1 LKRENVSAAISLRNV
16 SLQMHDTIHLH
27 RIDLELGFGETVVV
41 AGDVGSGKSLLLR
54 MVLGLPGIQREDEVQ
69 LGGEVVVD
77 GESVFGLSPGELR
90 DLRRRIGLVKS
101 DGGLIENMDV
111 RQNITLPLTYHASKM
126 GAEFISERYAAVLA
140 ALDCTVLGESK
151 QRPVALNRVQQVYVA
166 LARALIVEPVILLAD
181 DPTRGLGAQAAEEI
195 ARHLFSSEV
204 QLTRLIATTRLTP
217 YLEWADRF
225 FLLEEGE
232 VVPLGDTS
240 ELMKCD
246 HPWIRAEL
254 SRGNWD

>member
-1 LKRENVSAAISLRNV
+1 MSVAISMRNV
-16 SLQMHDTIHLH
+16 SLQMHNTIHLQ
-27 RIDLELGFGETVVV
+27 RIDLELDFGETVVV

-54 MVLGLPGIQREDEVQ
+54 MVLGLPGIQREDEVR

-77 GESVFGLSPGELR
+77 GKSVFGLSSGGLR

-111 RQNITLPLTYHASKM
+111 RQNITLPLTYHSSKM
-126 GAEFISERYAAVLA
+126 GAEFISERYEAILA
-140 ALDCTVLGESK
+140 ALDCTEFSESRL
-151 QRPVALNRVQQVYVA
+151 RPVALNRVQQVYVS
-166 LARALIVEPVILLAD
+166 LARALIVDPVILLAD
-181 DPTRGLGAQAAEEI
+181 DPTRGLGVQATEGI
-195 ARHLFSSEV
+195 TRHLFSSEM

-217 YLEWADRF
+217 YLDRANRF
-225 FLLEEGE
+225 FLLEDGQ
-232 VVPLGDTS
+232 VVPLGDTG